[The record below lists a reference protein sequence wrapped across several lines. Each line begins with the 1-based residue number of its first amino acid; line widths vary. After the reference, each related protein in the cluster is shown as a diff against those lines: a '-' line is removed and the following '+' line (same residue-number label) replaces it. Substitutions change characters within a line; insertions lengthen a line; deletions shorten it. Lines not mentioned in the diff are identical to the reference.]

1 MVIVCMMIA
10 DGDAFVA
17 GLEYS
22 VVRTVPY
29 DDIVM
34 MIKMIMVI
42 RKIIPILMQPL
53 LSLSYIIEVSFV
65 WSFQATLWPCVSKRA
80 LQKLVDNNNYYTK
93 VLLFLTDGTVG
104 VPHVETTE
112 HVCVS
117 VGGEPAFQLRRS
129 QPGNEHR
136 PCSHQHFRRM
146 YAHTV
151 LLVIDTYLYSST
163 GDTESER
170 QK

>member
-22 VVRTVPY
+22 IVRTVPY

-42 RKIIPILMQPL
+42 GKIIPILMQPL

-65 WSFQATLWPCVSKRA
+65 WSFQATLWPCV
-80 LQKLVDNNNYYTK
+80 
-93 VLLFLTDGTVG
+93 
-104 VPHVETTE
+104 
-112 HVCVS
+112 
-117 VGGEPAFQLRRS
+117 
-129 QPGNEHR
+129 
-136 PCSHQHFRRM
+136 
-146 YAHTV
+146 
-151 LLVIDTYLYSST
+151 
-163 GDTESER
+163 
-170 QK
+170 